1 MARNRRQKRSQR
13 RSGLRIDRIVS
24 VPAGPNIRSAS
35 VEDVMKALE
44 AVPAPD
50 DWPGL
55 APLLVPM
62 FQRLRPYDGAFP
74 DALRV
79 VVPPGISVSIGVDV
93 GPALM
98 HVTPEIAETWGVD
111 VDEIVRR
118 ALANVAKRAEG
129 VPSDRVFRH
138 PIGPVM
144 SAALQS
150 GTGSASTFVL
160 QPAVLP
166 RLFGPDAHLF
176 LAPMRDLLIA
186 LPVDVER
193 EFALWVYEEF
203 ALQDPN
209 CLAPLGFIVREG
221 AVAIEPLEPEFAV
234 A

>member
-1 MARNRRQKRSQR
+1 MARQRRQKRSQR
-13 RSGLRIDRIVS
+13 RSDLRIDRIVS

-35 VEDVMKALE
+35 VEDVLAALE
-44 AVPAPD
+44 AAPTPD

-55 APLLVPM
+55 APMLVPM

-98 HVTPEIAETWGVD
+98 HVTPEIAANWGVGT
-111 VDEIVRR
+111 DEIVRR
-118 ALANVAKRAEG
+118 ALVNVAERAAAVSPEQ
-129 VPSDRVFRH
+129 VFRH

-150 GTGSASTFVL
+150 GTGSASVFVL
-160 QPAVLP
+160 QPALLP
-166 RLFGPDAHLF
+166 RLFGPAAHLF

-186 LPVDVER
+186 LPADVDR

-203 ALQDPN
+203 AVQDPN
-209 CLAPLGFIVREG
+209 CLAPLGFLVRDG
-221 AVAIEPLEPEFAV
+221 TVAIEPLEPEFAV